1 MIEINNVRED
11 EYIQLARFTEK
22 LRAATDLVSDADNM
36 LIKAN
41 LILASAKEGND
52 SVIKVSVFDLCKL
65 VDREFIEDI
74 RDAFKALRG
83 RRVNELASMR
93 LSTGQEP

>member
-1 MIEINNVRED
+1 MIEIKNVSED

-22 LRAATDLVSDADNM
+22 LRAATDLVSDVDNM
-36 LIKAN
+36 LIKTN
-41 LILASAKEGND
+41 LILANAKGGND
-52 SVIKVSVFDLCKL
+52 SAIKVPVFDLNKL
-65 VDREFIEDI
+65 VDRECIEDI

-83 RRVNELASMR
+83 RRVSELDSMR